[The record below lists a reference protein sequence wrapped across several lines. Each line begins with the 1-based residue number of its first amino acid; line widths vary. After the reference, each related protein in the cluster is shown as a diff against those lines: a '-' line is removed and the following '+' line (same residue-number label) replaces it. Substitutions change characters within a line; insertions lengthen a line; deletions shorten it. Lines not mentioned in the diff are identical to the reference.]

1 MKNILSDLK
10 ITVGEALETPFMQK
24 YNIYQ
29 DGTTPCFRDVDGKL
43 WAISGHTHV
52 GDIAMFSGSTM
63 QDLTKLYPI
72 KTLFATGGAGKAF
85 NAVKYPEGVL
95 PRGSVWPF
103 GLYICPKTHRFFA
116 FFHNETGWN
125 GEDTGYD
132 SFGFCKIPKHDSDFR
147 HIGLMYS
154 DDEGKTWEFDR
165 WVLTGERVCFS
176 QEFNPSNSVV
186 IGQPMTEI
194 TLGAGD
200 FSLFVP
206 ENDEFMY
213 IVYTMLKLD
222 VQSGQLSACDTYI
235 ARSRKRDDGV
245 MGDFVKYYN
254 GAFCE
259 AGNCGKESAIVKNL
273 WHARIIYL
281 KELGVY
287 MLSGSP
293 ANCNNVVDVYNPQQT
308 ISHALEMRVSNDL
321 TNWSEPVV
329 LHKDGKPFGNHY
341 CAFYSDNPSDSHWES
356 GNSFILQLNG
366 NGTDVLAY
374 KVKFE
379 K

>member
-1 MKNILSDLK
+1 MKNILTELK

-29 DGTTPCFRDVDGKL
+29 DGTTPCYRDVDGKL

-72 KTLFATGGAGKAF
+72 KTLFETGSSNKAF
-85 NAVKYPEGVL
+85 NGIKYPEGVL
-95 PRGSVWPF
+95 PRGSIWPF

-125 GEDTGYD
+125 GEGTGYD
-132 SFGFCKIPKHDSDFR
+132 SFGFCDIPKHDSDFR

-154 DDEGKTWEFDR
+154 DNEGKTWEFDR
-165 WVLTGERVCFS
+165 WILTGEKVCFS

-213 IVYTMLKLD
+213 VVYTMLKLN
-222 VQSGQLSACDTYI
+222 VKNGQLSACDTYI

-293 ANCNNVVDVYNPQQT
+293 ANCNNVVDVYNPQQI
-308 ISHALEMRVSNDL
+308 ISHALEMRVSTDL
-321 TNWSEPVV
+321 INWSEPVV
-329 LHKDGKPFGNHY
+329 LHKDGKPFGDHY
-341 CAFYSDNPSDSHWES
+341 CAFYSDNPKDSHWES
-356 GNSFILQLNG
+356 GNSLILQLNG

-374 KVKFE
+374 KVKFD